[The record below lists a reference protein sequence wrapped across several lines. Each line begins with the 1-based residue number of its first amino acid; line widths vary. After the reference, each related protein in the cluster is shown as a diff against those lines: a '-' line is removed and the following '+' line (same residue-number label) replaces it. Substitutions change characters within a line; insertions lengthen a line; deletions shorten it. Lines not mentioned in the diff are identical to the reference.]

1 MNKILMAIPT
11 EGGVHERTSMVAHN
25 IAYRG
30 DVDFITATGRPVDYV
45 RNSIVRTF
53 LDHSQLTHLFFLDS
67 DVEPPLDVLDR
78 LLKLDAPLAGG
89 CYPLLANGLRWALS
103 RRDNQGSYQLLA
115 ELPDES
121 EPFEVDAGGAG
132 CLLIRRDTFEF
143 IKWPWFRWIERPD
156 GSQMSEDIY
165 FFQKANKAGFVLKVD
180 PKIICHHFK
189 TINLTS
195 LMVARM
201 KNRKDKML
209 CGCK

>member
-11 EGGVHERTSMVAHN
+11 EGGVHERTSALAARLSARPGVE
-25 IAYRG
+25 Y
-30 DVDFITATGRPVDYV
+30 VTAKGRPVDYV
-45 RNSIVRTF
+45 RNSIVREF
-53 LDHSQLTHLFFLDS
+53 REQIHLTHLFFLDS

-89 CYPLLANGLRWALS
+89 CYPLLMANGLRWALS
-103 RRDNQGSYQLLA
+103 RRDDQGSYQLLE
-115 ELPDES
+115 ELPDKS

-132 CLLIRRDTFEF
+132 CLLIRRDIFEF
-143 IKWPWFRWIERPD
+143 TDWPWFKWIERPD

-201 KNRKDKML
+201 KNRKD
-209 CGCK
+209 

>member
-1 MNKILMAIPT
+1 MAIPT
-11 EGGVHERTSMVAHN
+11 EGGVHERTSAL
-25 IAYRG
+25 AARLAARP
-30 DVDFITATGRPVDYV
+30 DVEYVTAKGRPVDYV
-45 RNSIVRTF
+45 RNSIVREF
-53 LDHSQLTHLFFLDS
+53 REHIHLTHLFFLDS

-89 CYPLLANGLRWALS
+89 CYPLLMANGLRWALS
-103 RRDNQGSYQLLA
+103 RRDDNGEYRLLE

-132 CLLIRRDTFEF
+132 CLLIRRDIFEF
-143 IKWPWFRWIERPD
+143 MVWPWFRWIERAD

-195 LMVARM
+195 LMVAKM
-201 KNRKDKML
+201 KNRKD
-209 CGCK
+209 

>member
-1 MNKILMAIPT
+1 MAIPT
-11 EGGVHERTSMVAHN
+11 EGGVHERTSAL
-25 IAYRG
+25 AARLAARP
-30 DVDFITATGRPVDYV
+30 DVEYITVKGRPTDYA
-45 RNSIVRTF
+45 RNSIVRVF
-53 LDHSQLTHLFFLDS
+53 VSGQSAFTHLFFLDS

-89 CYPLLANGLRWALS
+89 CYPLLMANGLRWALS
-103 RRDNQGSYQLLA
+103 RRDDQGSYQLLE
-115 ELPDES
+115 ELPDKS
-121 EPFEVDAGGAG
+121 EPFQVDAGGAG
-132 CLLIRRDTFEF
+132 CLLIRREVFGYVN
-143 IKWPWFRWIERPD
+143 WPWFRWVERPD

-201 KNRKDKML
+201 KNRKD
-209 CGCK
+209 